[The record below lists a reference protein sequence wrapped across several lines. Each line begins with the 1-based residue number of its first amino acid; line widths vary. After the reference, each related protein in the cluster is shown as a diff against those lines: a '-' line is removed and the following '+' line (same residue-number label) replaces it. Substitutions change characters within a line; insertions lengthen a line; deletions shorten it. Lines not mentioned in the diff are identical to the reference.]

1 MGPTPPKRRKKQ
13 KASTPAASLINHSC
27 ASTARRAFIGDLL
40 IARATRDLP
49 AHAEITWW
57 YQPPGADNHAQ
68 RREKLRRGW
77 GFVCDCALCE
87 DEAGTSRMVLDKRMG
102 LAAGLGTYLA
112 ILASFQSGQKPRKNG
127 GEGGDE
133 VAAKIEAAVD
143 AMAATYSRPAGEV
156 PRLAIWEVM
165 QRALMTVLGM
175 KAGQPEVPPPR
186 LVKLFLVALGSLGY
200 VIEGGMSGMIV
211 VRKWGLLA
219 EGVVECWM
227 LLRDVYCLAAPEL
240 VLPAEGYARTAYRMV
255 FGEDETFDETYGE
268 A

>member
-1 MGPTPPKRRKKQ
+1 
-13 KASTPAASLINHSC
+13 
-27 ASTARRAFIGDLL
+27 
-40 IARATRDLP
+40 
-49 AHAEITWW
+49 
-57 YQPPGADNHAQ
+57 
-68 RREKLRRGW
+68 
-77 GFVCDCALCE
+77 
-87 DEAGTSRMVLDKRMG
+87 MVLDKRMG

-211 VRKWGLLA
+211 VRQWGLLA